1 MVEKKEIISSCLK
14 LLGAYRSGQ
23 LGPTPMPEDAHPDFQ
38 RNKELQIAYFTLPMA
53 LNYQRNSYELWKAVN
68 QQLTQL

>member
-1 MVEKKEIISSCLK
+1 MNNKKEIVSSCLK

-38 RNKELQIAYFTLPMA
+38 HNKELHLQ
-53 LNYQRNSYELWKAVN
+53 
-68 QQLTQL
+68 